1 MLCCGTRTN
10 SLDCEHSFIK
20 NDNVDDVISKC
31 NSQKLM
37 ISGHYFEDKE
47 TTSFSLSYAK
57 GDDKFNALMMEKAY
71 LLTNGNTCYM
81 ASPNITKL
89 DKSNIMA
96 IKASNNINNK
106 EDLIHAKTREN
117 LNQVIA
123 GKYYGVTTDDI
134 NIDKWINI
142 NPLTKALM
150 FCIKDNHNESDIN
163 AIISERVIQY
173 YQYAT
178 AEISSLD
185 TDVEILTN
193 AMLLTTFSFQCRIPL
208 TDKLMGEN
216 IEPNESNKKQWRN
229 AIYIP

>member
-1 MLCCGTRTN
+1 
-10 SLDCEHSFIK
+10 
-20 NDNVDDVISKC
+20 
-31 NSQKLM
+31 M

-57 GDDKFNALMMEKAY
+57 GDDNFNALMMEKAY
-71 LLTNGNTCYM
+71 LLTNENTCYM

-96 IKASNNINNK
+96 IKALNNINNK
-106 EDLIHAKTREN
+106 EGLIHAKAREN

-193 AMLLTTFSFQCRIPL
+193 AMLLTTFSFQYRIPL